1 MKTFLILG
9 GNIGDKLYYF
19 NEAIKLIDSNIGK
32 VLVKSSIYETEPWGF
47 ESENNFYNQVI
58 SVESQLKPIEI
69 LACVNEIESS
79 LGRERQ
85 ENQYSD
91 RVIDIDILFIDDLVI
106 DNEML
111 VVPHKNLHKRNF
123 VLLPLSEIASDFTHP
138 ILKKYIK
145 ELLAECDDTCKC
157 DKLAFL

>member
-123 VLLPLSEIASDFTHP
+123 VLLPLSEIASDFIHP
-138 ILKKYIK
+138 ILKKSIK

-157 DKLAFL
+157 EKLAFL